1 MHMNRGR
8 QPLLEEIPVRLR
20 HVIGACA
27 LSVLATSCSL
37 GDSAETSNINLY
49 LEVDKATL
57 PIGESMNITATAL
70 NVGYTPLTMTGPSD
84 CLIFVE
90 VLNSSGQVVWHS
102 NGGCAGSTVTETLDI
117 SESKAQSYTWAGV
130 NLAGARLPSGFYHIR
145 AIARV
150 TGQPY
155 VGPPLSISLE

>member
-1 MHMNRGR
+1 M
-8 QPLLEEIPVRLR
+8 RLR
-20 HVIGACA
+20 HVISTCA

-70 NVGYTPLTMTGPSD
+70 NVGYTALTLTGPSD
-84 CLIFVE
+84 CLIYVE
-90 VLNSSGQVVWHS
+90 VLNNAGQVVWHS
-102 NGGCAGSTVTETLDI
+102 NGACVGGTTTETLDI
-117 SESKAQSYTWAGV
+117 SESKAQTFAWAGV

-155 VGPPLSISLE
+155 VGPPLSVSLE